1 MDNKTINEEDSMT
14 GHEAPEHNRPD
25 PKKPTG
31 KKEMLAALYKRVQ
44 EEKQK
49 IKDQNKQEKLET
61 KKVNVKYIK
70 PKKGNRIALS
80 MVLTF
85 VILGVSVISA
95 TTIIFLAKEVFGI
108 DKSASS
114 YTINI
119 PEGAT
124 VDDII
129 DIMTKGQEEKNKEEI
144 IRVPAMFKLMVK
156 LKNADGG
163 FIHGPHTLR
172 PDMGYSAIITELKSD
187 ENIRRDTVDIT
198 FREGINI
205 YEAATLLEEN
215 GVCAAD
221 KFIYY
226 FNNGLND
233 YEFEKNIPKSTAID
247 LRFYRMEGY
256 LFPDTYQFYKAYDI
270 TSMEPQE
277 YEVIIRRIY
286 DNFEEHYTKEISDKA
301 AQMGLSMDHLITLAS
316 MIQAEAASNEDMY
329 NVSSV
334 FWNRLNNSDEY
345 PRLESDP
352 TEKYVNQVIRQ
363 MSDELNETMV
373 TAYNTYKSAGFP
385 PGAICSPGAIAID
398 AALNPNQTNYLYF
411 CANINTREVYYAET
425 LEQHEANLE
434 LAGITADDY

>member
-1 MDNKTINEEDSMT
+1 MDNKTINEEESMT
-14 GHEAPEHNRPD
+14 GHEAPEHNTPN

-49 IKDQNKQEKLET
+49 IKDQQSQEQAESR
-61 KKVNVKYIK
+61 KVNVKYIK

-80 MVLTF
+80 MVFTF
-85 VILGVSVISA
+85 IILGVSVVSSA
-95 TTIIFLAKEVFGI
+95 AIIFLAKEVFGI

-114 YTINI
+114 YTINV
-119 PEGAT
+119 PEGAS
-124 VDDII
+124 VNDVIE
-129 DIMTKGQEEKNKEEI
+129 IMTDGQAEKNKEEI
-144 IRVPAMFKLMVK
+144 IRVPAIFKLMVK
-156 LKNADGG
+156 FKKADGG

-172 PDMGYSAIITELKSD
+172 PDMGYSAIIAELNSD
-187 ENIRRDTVDIT
+187 ENIRRETVDIT
-198 FREGINI
+198 FKEGINI
-205 YEAATLLEEN
+205 YEAATILEEN
-215 GVCAAD
+215 NVCAAD

-226 FNNGLND
+226 FNNGLDD
-233 YEFEKNIPKSTAID
+233 YEFEKSIPKSTAVD

-256 LFPDTYQFYKAYDI
+256 LFPDTYQFYEAYDI
-270 TSMEPQE
+270 LSMEPQE
-277 YEVIIRRIY
+277 YEIIIRKIY
-286 DNFEEHYTKEISDKA
+286 DNFEAYYTKEISDKA
-301 AQMGLSMDHLITLAS
+301 AQKGLSMDQLITLAS

-334 FWNRLNNSDEY
+334 FWNRLNNSDEF

-352 TEKYVNQVIRQ
+352 TEKYVNQVIKKL
-363 MSDELNETMV
+363 SDPLNENMV
-373 TAYNTYKSAGFP
+373 TAYNTYESAGFP
-385 PGAICSPGAIAID
+385 PGAICSPGANAID

-425 LEQHEANLE
+425 LEQHEMNLE